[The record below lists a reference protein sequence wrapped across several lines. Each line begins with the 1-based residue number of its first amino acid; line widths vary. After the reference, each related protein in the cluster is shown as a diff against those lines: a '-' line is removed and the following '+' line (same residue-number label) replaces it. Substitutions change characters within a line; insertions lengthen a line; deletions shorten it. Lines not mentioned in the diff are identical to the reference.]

1 MTNLNSITAA
11 QRRAREAFDL
21 DAAMAAL
28 PPPGPFIPT
37 TNHRGQAGVRLR
49 AHLVADISDDL
60 LREFARDTLGA
71 ERCSEQYLDA
81 LRAVL
86 GNQAD
91 AERYGYALEMNQRVT
106 FVSPKVMR
114 QIINQMQAAGIS
126 FGSVVGLGKGR
137 SQVVQCYWRDPGILT
152 DTTPREVAEDAL
164 ERMCRATEATDDA
177 RRARDTAG
185 GICEQQAK
193 ATGWHCAGHPDL
205 TITDADVTY

>member
-1 MTNLNSITAA
+1 MTHLNTITEA
-11 QRRAREAFDL
+11 QRRARDAFDL

-28 PPPGPFIPT
+28 PPPGPFVPT

-60 LREFARDTLGA
+60 LREFARETLGA
-71 ERCSEQYLDA
+71 QRCSEQYLDA

-106 FVSPKVMR
+106 FASPHVMR
-114 QIINQMQAAGIS
+114 QIVSQMRAAGLT
-126 FGSVVGLGKGR
+126 FGSVVGLGNGR

-152 DTTPREVAEDAL
+152 DTTRREVAEDAL
-164 ERMCRATEATDDA
+164 ERMCRATEAADDA
-177 RRARDTAG
+177 RRAEAKGGTAV
-185 GICEQQAK
+185 APTPWTSWHF
-193 ATGWHCAGHPDL
+193 TGNPEL
-205 TITDADVTY
+205 TITDADVPY